1 MKTYFLIIFALIRIL
16 FPINVHAG
24 GFLVYNQ
31 DAAATSM
38 GLAYTAQVQ
47 NPSAVLYNPAAINQ
61 LEGTQYSWGGTLI
74 FSNAS
79 FRNSQT
85 GIKTDQDSNFFFL
98 PTFYA
103 TKKLNDKWS
112 IGVGSYSIYGL
123 KSNWPKD
130 WDGRYLATFSELR
143 TYTLNPVVSYQVSP
157 KLSMAGGFSVI
168 YSDVLTRKNINL
180 GPLSDGK
187 VKFSGDDFGFAYN
200 LGLLYKI
207 TDKLKWGVSYRST
220 VHMNYDGDVN
230 FNVPKFLKKQMPEG
244 GASINIDLPGFIT
257 TGLCYSP
264 AERWTIEFDV
274 YWIDW
279 SQYDTLKLNY
289 SKQIPAIMKKSAAPI
304 IRDYHDTYD
313 FCFGISYKATD
324 SITLRAGYLFDES
337 PVPEE
342 NEDPILYDSD
352 KNIYTMGIGYRT
364 GKWTFD
370 VANYLC
376 FYKDRNVRNNR
387 DGFNGKFENF
397 VNMISIGITSSM

>member
-1 MKTYFLIIFALIRIL
+1 
-16 FPINVHAG
+16 
-24 GFLVYNQ
+24 
-31 DAAATSM
+31 
-38 GLAYTAQVQ
+38 
-47 NPSAVLYNPAAINQ
+47 
-61 LEGTQYSWGGTLI
+61 
-74 FSNAS
+74 
-79 FRNSQT
+79 
-85 GIKTDQDSNFFFL
+85 
-98 PTFYA
+98 
-103 TKKLNDKWS
+103 
-112 IGVGSYSIYGL
+112 
-123 KSNWPKD
+123 
-130 WDGRYLATFSELR
+130 
-143 TYTLNPVVSYQVSP
+143 
-157 KLSMAGGFSVI
+157 MAGGFSVI

-313 FCFGISYKATD
+313 FCFGISYKASD

-397 VNMISIGITSSM
+397 VYMLSFGITYRK